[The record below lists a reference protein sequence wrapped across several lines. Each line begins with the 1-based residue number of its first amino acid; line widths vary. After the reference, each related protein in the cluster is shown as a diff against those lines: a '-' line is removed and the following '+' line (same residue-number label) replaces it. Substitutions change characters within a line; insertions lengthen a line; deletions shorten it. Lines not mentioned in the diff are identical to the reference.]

1 MKDIHFVDTTLRD
14 GQLSLWASNMTTGM
28 MLPVVENIDRAGF
41 EGMELLSSAF
51 FKKCVRDLKDDLWE
65 RARLVAKRV
74 KYTPLRS
81 IRSRSMLAFQLTP
94 PAITDLWLERLAANG
109 ITELRTSDPSNTPK
123 YWAEAIR
130 TANRV
135 GLKTILNIIYSISP
149 KHSDDYFAYRFREA
163 ARLKPYRLCFKDPG
177 GLLTPDA
184 TRRLVPILLR
194 EAKGTPVEFHTHCNT
209 GLGALCCLE
218 AIKLGITSINTA
230 IPPLADGSSNPSVF
244 NVAMNA
250 RALGYHPVIDE
261 DAIKPVRDHFTAIA
275 KQEKLP
281 VGKPLEYDAFHPL
294 HQVPGGMISNFRFQ
308 LSNLGKLEK
317 LPEVLEEVI
326 RVRAE
331 FGYPIMVTPYSQFFG
346 VQAAVNVMV
355 GERYKEV
362 TDEVLL
368 YALGLWGEEEAESIE
383 PNLKDKLLRR
393 PRAKELSKLKAP
405 EMTLKQFREKFSGAG
420 VSDDD
425 TILRYFRRSRICRRD
440 ESRGTDQGIRERKE
454 PLVDVDRAGDPANKF
469 PADLRPARK
478 LDGSP
483 GKKKRRVTPQELSS
497 HRMLISMQAIRNR
510 QNLGAG
516 QSNCVIASLTL
527 AGCYSNPQFDICNLR
542 FRAS

>member
-51 FKKCVRDLKDDLWE
+51 FKKSVRDLKDDLWE
-65 RARLVAKRV
+65 RARLVAQRV
-74 KYTPLRS
+74 KHTPLRS
-81 IRSRSMLAFQLTP
+81 IRSRSMLAFQITP
-94 PAITDLWLERLAANG
+94 PAVADLWLERLAANG

-135 GLKTILNIIYSISP
+135 GLMTILNIIYSISP
-149 KHSDDYFAYRFREA
+149 KHSDDYFADRFREA
-163 ARLKPYRLCFKDPG
+163 AKLKPYRLCFKDPG

-194 EAKGTPVEFHTHCNT
+194 EANGIPVEFHTHCNT

-230 IPPLADGSSNPSVF
+230 IPPLADASSNPSVF

-250 RALGYHPVIDE
+250 RSLGYHPVIDE
-261 DAIKPVRDHFTAIA
+261 EAIKPVRDHFTAIA

-281 VGKPLEYDAFHPL
+281 IGKPLEYDALHPM

-317 LPEVLEEVI
+317 LPEVLEEVS

-368 YALGLWGEEEAESIE
+368 YTLGLWGDEEAQSIE
-383 PNLKDKLLRR
+383 PNLRDKLLQR

-405 EMTLKQFREKFSGAG
+405 EMTLKQFREKFGGPG
-420 VSDDD
+420 VSDDEA
-425 TILRYFRRSRICRRD
+425 ILRYFAG
-440 ESRGTDQGIRERKE
+440 EEY
-454 PLVDVDRAGDPANKF
+454 VDAMKAAG
-469 PADLRPARK
+469 PAREYT
-478 LDGSP
+478 S
-483 GKKKRRVTPQELSS
+483 GKNSLL
-497 HRMLISMQAIRNR
+497 MLIEQLIKRNNSR
-510 QNLGAG
+510 QIYVRHGNLTVRLERRRET
-516 QSNCVIASLTL
+516 QTV
-527 AGCYSNPQFDICNLR
+527 
-542 FRAS
+542 

>member
-1 MKDIHFVDTTLRD
+1 MKDIRFVDTTLRD

-28 MLPVVENIDRAGF
+28 MLPIVENIDRAGF
-41 EGMELLSSAF
+41 ESMELLSSAF

-74 KYTPLRS
+74 KHTPLRS
-81 IRSRSMLAFQLTP
+81 IRSRSMLAFQITP
-94 PAITDLWLERLAANG
+94 PAITDFWLERLAANG

-130 TANRV
+130 TADRV

-149 KHSDDYFAYRFREA
+149 KHTDDYFAYRFRQA
-163 ARLKPYRLCFKDPG
+163 SKLNPYRLCFKDPG

-194 EAKGTPVEFHTHCNT
+194 EANGTPVEFHTHCNT

-250 RALGYHPVIDE
+250 RALGYHPLIDE
-261 DAIKPVRDHFTAIA
+261 AALIPVREHFTAIA
-275 KQEKLP
+275 KQEQLP
-281 VGKPLEYDAFHPL
+281 IGNPLEYDACHPL

-308 LSNLGKLEK
+308 LANLGKLEK
-317 LPEVLEEVI
+317 LPEVLEEVT

-383 PNLKDKLLRR
+383 PNLKDKLLDR

-405 EMTLKQFREKFSGAG
+405 EMTRKEFREKFGGPG
-420 VSDDD
+420 VSDDEA
-425 TILRYFRRSRICRRD
+425 ILRYFAGEEYVTAMKAAGPVREYTSGRSPLLRLIEELIKRNN
-440 ESRGTDQGIRERKE
+440 SRQIYIRHGNLTVRLENRKSAQTIE
-454 PLVDVDRAGDPANKF
+454 A
-469 PADLRPARK
+469 
-478 LDGSP
+478 
-483 GKKKRRVTPQELSS
+483 
-497 HRMLISMQAIRNR
+497 
-510 QNLGAG
+510 LG
-516 QSNCVIASLTL
+516 L
-527 AGCYSNPQFDICNLR
+527 
-542 FRAS
+542 

>member
-1 MKDIHFVDTTLRD
+1 
-14 GQLSLWASNMTTGM
+14 MTTGM
-28 MLPVVENIDRAGF
+28 MLPIVENIDRAGF

-65 RARLVAKRV
+65 RARLVAKLV
-74 KYTPLRS
+74 KRTPLRS
-81 IRSRSMLAFQLTP
+81 IRTRSMLAFQITP

-123 YWAEAIR
+123 CWAEAIR

-149 KHSDDYFAYRFREA
+149 KHSDAYFADRFREA
-163 ARLKPYRLCFKDPG
+163 ARLKPYRLCLKDPG

-194 EAKGTPVEFHTHCNT
+194 EANETPVEFHTHCNT
-209 GLGALCCLE
+209 GLGTLCCLE

-230 IPPLADGSSNPSVF
+230 IPPLADASSNPSVF

-250 RALGYHPVIDE
+250 RALGYRPAIDE
-261 DAIKPVRDHFTAIA
+261 SAIKPVRDHFTAIA
-275 KQEKLP
+275 KQENLP
-281 VGKPLEYDAFHPL
+281 IGQPLEYDAFHPL

-317 LPEVLEEVI
+317 LPEVLEEVT

-346 VQAAVNVMV
+346 VQAAINIMV

-383 PNLKDKLLRR
+383 PNLRDTLLQR

-405 EMTLKQFREKFSGAG
+405 EMTRQEFRDKFGGAG
-420 VSDDD
+420 VSDDEA
-425 TILRYFRRSRICRRD
+425 ILRYFAGED
-440 ESRGTDQGIRERKE
+440 YVTAMKAAGPQREYASSKS
-454 PLVDVDRAGDPANKF
+454 PL
-469 PADLRPARK
+469 
-478 LDGSP
+478 S
-483 GKKKRRVTPQELSS
+483 
-497 HRMLISMQAIRNR
+497 MLIEQLTKRKNSRQIYIRHGNMTVR
-510 QNLGAG
+510 LEKRNQE
-516 QSNCVIASLTL
+516 
-527 AGCYSNPQFDICNLR
+527 
-542 FRAS
+542 

>member
-1 MKDIHFVDTTLRD
+1 MKDIRFVDTTLRD
-14 GQLSLWASNMTTGM
+14 GQLSLWASNMTTAM
-28 MLPVVENIDRAGF
+28 MLPIVENIYRAGF
-41 EGMELLSSAF
+41 EGVELLSSAF

-74 KYTPLRS
+74 KNTPLRS
-81 IRSRSMLAFQLTP
+81 IRSRSMLAFQITP
-94 PAITDLWLERLAANG
+94 PAIADLWLERLAANG

-123 YWAEAIR
+123 YWSEAVR

-149 KHSDDYFAYRFREA
+149 KHSDEYYAHRFREA
-163 ARLKPYRLCFKDPG
+163 AKLKPYRLCFKDPG

-194 EAKGTPVEFHTHCNT
+194 EAEGIPVEFHTHCNT

-218 AIKLGITSINTA
+218 AIKLGIPSINTA
-230 IPPLADGSSNPSVF
+230 IPPLADASSNPSVF

-261 DAIKPVRDHFTAIA
+261 EALRPVRDHFTAIA
-275 KQEKLP
+275 KKEKLP
-281 VGKPLEYDAFHPL
+281 IGEPLEYDAFHPL

-317 LPEVLEEVI
+317 LPEVLEEVT

-368 YALGLWGEEEAESIE
+368 YALGWWGEEEADSIE
-383 PNLKDKLLRR
+383 PNLKDKLHNH
-393 PRAKELSKLKAP
+393 PRAKELTKLRAP
-405 EMTLKQFREKFSGAG
+405 EMTHKAFREKFGGPG
-420 VSDDD
+420 VSDDEA
-425 TILRYFRRSRICRRD
+425 ILRYFAGEEYVAAMKAAGPRREYASGK
-440 ESRGTDQGIRERKE
+440 S
-454 PLVDVDRAGDPANKF
+454 PLLVF
-469 PADLRPARK
+469 I
-478 LDGSP
+478 
-483 GKKKRRVTPQELSS
+483 E
-497 HRMLISMQAIRNR
+497 QAIKHQNSRQIYVRNG
-510 QNLGAG
+510 NLTVRLEKRKGA
-516 QSNCVIASLTL
+516 Q
-527 AGCYSNPQFDICNLR
+527 
-542 FRAS
+542 

>member
-28 MLPVVENIDRAGF
+28 MLPIVENIDRAGF
-41 EGMELLSSAF
+41 EGIELLSSAF

-74 KYTPLRS
+74 KNTPLRS
-81 IRSRSMLAFQLTP
+81 IRSRSMLALQITP

-177 GLLTPDA
+177 GLLTPEA
-184 TRRLVPILLR
+184 TRRLAPILLR
-194 EAKGTPVEFHTHCNT
+194 EANGTPVEFHTHCNT

-230 IPPLADGSSNPSVF
+230 IPPLADASSNPSVF

-250 RALGYHPVIDE
+250 RALGYHPIIDE
-261 DAIKPVRDHFTAIA
+261 QALKPVRDHFTAIA
-275 KQEKLP
+275 KHENFP
-281 VGKPLEYDAFHPL
+281 IGEPLEYDAFHPL

-308 LSNLGKLEK
+308 LATLGKLEK
-317 LPEVLEEVI
+317 LPEVLEEVT
-326 RVRAE
+326 RVRGE

-368 YALGLWGEEEAESIE
+368 YALGLWGEGEAESIE
-383 PNLKDKLLRR
+383 PNLKDKLLNR
-393 PRAKELSKLKAP
+393 PRAKELSKLRAP
-405 EMTLKQFREKFSGAG
+405 EMTREEFREKFGGPG
-420 VSDDD
+420 VSDDEAF
-425 TILRYFRRSRICRRD
+425 LRFFAGKEYVTAMKAA
-440 ESRGTDQGIRERKE
+440 GPPREYAGGKN
-454 PLVDVDRAGDPANKF
+454 PLV
-469 PADLRPARK
+469 
-478 LDGSP
+478 
-483 GKKKRRVTPQELSS
+483 
-497 HRMLISMQAIRNR
+497 MLIEQAIKQKNFR
-510 QNLGAG
+510 QIHVRQGNLT
-516 QSNCVIASLTL
+516 VRLEKTRIAHRD
-527 AGCYSNPQFDICNLR
+527 Q
-542 FRAS
+542 